1 MIHKATKH
9 CDVCGRT
16 VARKGVLFFRTET
29 PYVTVRKDTFSN
41 NVNHHYNLHV
51 CSRCLEYMREA
62 VAERIRE
69 EVE

>member
-16 VARKGVLFFRTET
+16 VARKEGLFFRTET
-29 PYVTVRKDTFSN
+29 PYVTMRKDTFSDYI
-41 NVNHHYNLHV
+41 NHHYKLHI
-51 CSRCLEYMREA
+51 CSRCLEYMRVA
-62 VAERIRE
+62 VEEIIRE